1 MFPRNDEFF
10 LSLRGG
16 TTKQSQKVITNLQ
29 KRDFKMS
36 NDISL
41 QTDEE
46 LRIHLH
52 GETSKLPWSELGKH
66 FAQGVVIK
74 VEKGIDIIDVA
85 IVIARDD
92 KVRLEKWMNDEKV
105 IAADIDDAKKWHEA
119 DASLWSVVVAPFILV
134 QEFVQKLD
142 S

>member
-1 MFPRNDEFF
+1 MA
-10 LSLRGG
+10 
-16 TTKQSQKVITNLQ
+16 
-29 KRDFKMS
+29 

-46 LRIHLH
+46 LRAHLH
-52 GETSKLPWSELGKH
+52 GETGKLPWSELEKY

-74 VEKGIDIIDVA
+74 VEKGTDILDVA

-92 KVRLEKWMNDEKV
+92 KDSLKTWLDDKKVMNVDAE
-105 IAADIDDAKKWHEA
+105 DAKKWHKA
-119 DASLWSVVVAPFILV
+119 SASLWTVVVSPFILV
-134 QEFVQKLD
+134 QEFTHKLD